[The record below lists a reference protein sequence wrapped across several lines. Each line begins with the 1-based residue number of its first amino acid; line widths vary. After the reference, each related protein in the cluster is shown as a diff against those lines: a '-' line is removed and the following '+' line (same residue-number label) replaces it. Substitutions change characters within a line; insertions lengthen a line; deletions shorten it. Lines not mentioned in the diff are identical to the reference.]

1 MAAKRR
7 RSTLKST
14 HTKTGPRGPRGRT
27 GPPGTPGDGAVARLA
42 AQVEMVVKELQ
53 TQLRRIAQ
61 IQMQIDR
68 MVRGHDPESRADIE
82 REDN

>member
-7 RSTLKST
+7 RFPRKPTRS
-14 HTKTGPRGPRGRT
+14 KTGPRGPRGPK
-27 GPPGTPGDGAVARLA
+27 GPPGEPGDGAVARLG

-53 TQLRRIAQ
+53 TQLRRIGQ
-61 IQMQIDR
+61 IQMQLDR
-68 MVRGHDPESRADIE
+68 MARGQDPDSRPDIE

>member
-1 MAAKRR
+1 
-7 RSTLKST
+7 
-14 HTKTGPRGPRGRT
+14 
-27 GPPGTPGDGAVARLA
+27 
-42 AQVEMVVKELQ
+42 MVVTELQ

-68 MVRGHDPESRADIE
+68 MARGQDPASHTDIE